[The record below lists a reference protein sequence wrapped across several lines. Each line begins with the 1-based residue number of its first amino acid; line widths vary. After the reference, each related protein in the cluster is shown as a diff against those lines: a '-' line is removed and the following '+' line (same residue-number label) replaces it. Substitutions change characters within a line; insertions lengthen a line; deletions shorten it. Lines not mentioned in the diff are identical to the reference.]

1 MPPITSFPPTRP
13 AKKMKLRNSTPG
25 RTGSR
30 DLVDARPPLPVD
42 RPRNPEMVLEV
53 AVAGPARV
61 PVRPAQDRSE
71 TDREVPVLARSA
83 GDVEA
88 SVRRSAAE
96 DPDAVVV

>member
-1 MPPITSFPPTRP
+1 
-13 AKKMKLRNSTPG
+13 
-25 RTGSR
+25 
-30 DLVDARPPLPVD
+30 
-42 RPRNPEMVLEV
+42 MVLEV

-83 GDVEA
+83 GDAEA